1 MKKIILIL
9 LIAITVNA
17 VAQTPAEKLAAT
29 VLNIWK
35 DTVPIGSN
43 TKWSYDMGVVLEGFK
58 GLWMNTGNSDY
69 FKAIQKKMDYFIKDD
84 GTIKNYDK
92 EDYNIDM

>member
-9 LIAITVNA
+9 LITVTVNA
-17 VAQTPAEKLAAT
+17 VAQTPGEKLAAT

-43 TKWSYDMGVVLEGFK
+43 TKWSYDMGVILEGFK
-58 GLWMNTGNSDY
+58 GLWMNTGNADY
-69 FKAIQKKMDYFIKDD
+69 WYHRAGKERPAVTLSEEWDFIVKSLV
-84 GTIKNYDK
+84 
-92 EDYNIDM
+92 